1 MNLVAILSEQLNC
14 HQGPCGANVWSVGA
28 PEMERASIFLN
39 VASGILEIGS
49 QEAEKSEKM

>member
-1 MNLVAILSEQLNC
+1 MYLVDISSEQLNP
-14 HQGPCGANVWSVGA
+14 HQGPCGANVWSISA

-39 VASGILEIGS
+39 VASGILKIGS